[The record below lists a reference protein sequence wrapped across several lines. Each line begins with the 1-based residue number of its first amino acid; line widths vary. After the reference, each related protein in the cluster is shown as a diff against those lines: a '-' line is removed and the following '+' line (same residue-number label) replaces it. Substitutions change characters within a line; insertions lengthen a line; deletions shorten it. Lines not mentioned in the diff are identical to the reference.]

1 MAHYY
6 IVDSTI
12 KNNGKNP
19 VLLFNSIDSVV
30 HHLEA
35 MCQRHFKQDRK
46 TFMNN
51 VESLGFGADEQT
63 GRAFYD
69 QMEQYF
75 NVGGLYLEIILRDF
89 LYFGKVAVPHSKHK
103 VIVYLKINLVNG
115 L

>member
-46 TFMNN
+46 TFINN
-51 VESLGFGADEQT
+51 VESLGCGADEQT

-69 QMEQYF
+69 QMKQYF
-75 NVGGLYLEIILRDF
+75 NVVVIRKDSTPVKTNIFQAAAFLRDKDVH
-89 LYFGKVAVPHSKHK
+89 G
-103 VIVYLKINLVNG
+103 N
-115 L
+115 